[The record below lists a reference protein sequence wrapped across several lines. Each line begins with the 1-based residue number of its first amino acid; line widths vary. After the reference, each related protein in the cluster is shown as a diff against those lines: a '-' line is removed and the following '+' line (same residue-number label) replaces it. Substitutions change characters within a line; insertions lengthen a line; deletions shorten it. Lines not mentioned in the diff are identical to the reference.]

1 MQGKGPSRHI
11 DIRQRVSAIAQRVDF
26 EWIERAVQGVDELVV
41 MVRRNIQKVG
51 ALDAMII
58 KLRNGLQLAGTL

>member
-1 MQGKGPSRHI
+1 
-11 DIRQRVSAIAQRVDF
+11 VDF

-58 KLRNGLQLAGTL
+58 KLRNGLRPAGTYS